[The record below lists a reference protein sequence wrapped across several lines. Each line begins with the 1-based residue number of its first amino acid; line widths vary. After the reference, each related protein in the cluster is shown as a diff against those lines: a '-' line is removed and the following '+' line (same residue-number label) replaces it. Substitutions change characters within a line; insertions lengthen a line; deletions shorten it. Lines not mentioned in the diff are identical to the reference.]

1 MMKKLAIPLSLA
13 AVAMLAACG
22 NQQVRSADAESALYV
37 TPVAGATVRAGS
49 GKIMELL
56 DPTGP
61 VDGISWQRMAVRMD
75 DGSMQVLDRRGT
87 QVAMGATV
95 RVRADGT
102 IAPDRKTIRA
112 TP

>member
-1 MMKKLAIPLSLA
+1 MMKKLAIPLSL
-13 AVAMLAACG
+13 LALATLGACG
-22 NQQVRSADAESALYV
+22 SPQSRTDLSDSAVYV
-37 TPVAGATVRAGS
+37 TPVAGASVRPGS

-61 VDGISWQRMAVRMD
+61 VDGISWQRMAVHMD
-75 DGSMQVLDRRGT
+75 DGSTQILDRRGH

-95 RVRADGT
+95 RVRTDGT
-102 IAPDRKTIRA
+102 LAPDRKTTRA